1 MLTKFA
7 QIGGS
12 NLSTFTRTG
21 PTPLKRG
28 STSTH
33 TNGNQNIKV
42 DAKHIK
48 KHAKH
53 IKKHLGLF
61 FYDLQFV
68 RHQLRGF
75 YGVYRPLDSSISS
88 YKPGIKI

>member
-61 FYDLQFV
+61 FMICNSLGINYAAFM
-68 RHQLRGF
+68 
-75 YGVYRPLDSSISS
+75 VYIDPWIRVFPAINQV
-88 YKPGIKI
+88 